1 MRLEVVD
8 LAYGGA
14 GVARTP
20 EGVVFI
26 PGAFPGEVV
35 EATLTL
41 RKKRFARARLEALLE
56 PSPHRIRPETV
67 VVPGMPYAEL
77 AYAAE
82 VAAKQHQLEALL
94 TRIGRL
100 PVGDFLQAPV
110 AAPLTA
116 HYRNKLTLHWDGRTL
131 GYVGEDNRTLV
142 DTPHCPLSQGPINE
156 ALAHLRANPAPLR
169 KLRPGARVFFRHTP
183 HDGTRIGF
191 GAPPTGS
198 LTEQIAGL
206 TLTVAA
212 DAFFQVNP
220 PATELLLNDF
230 RRALGGTRRVVDLY
244 CGCGLFGLVATQAG
258 ATDLFGLEVTPSAI
272 ASAKANARHLG
283 VQADY
288 RCAPAETLPDNLP
301 PADCW
306 ILDPPRE
313 GLSERLRA
321 ALMRHLPPRIAYI
334 SCGPDTL
341 ARDLLALAPHYVIDQ
356 MRLFD
361 FFPRTA
367 HFETLTLLSRR

>member
-8 LAYGGA
+8 LAYGGE

-35 EATLTL
+35 EATLTV
-41 RKKRFARARLEALLE
+41 RKKRFARAHLDALLTA
-56 PSPHRIRPETV
+56 SPYRIRPETP

-77 AYAAE
+77 AYTAE

-100 PVGDFLQAPV
+100 PVGDFLLAPV
-110 AAPLTA
+110 PAPLTA
-116 HYRNKLTLHWDGRTL
+116 HYRNKLVLHWDGRTL
-131 GYVGEDNRTLV
+131 GYVGEDNHTLV
-142 DTPHCPLSQGPINE
+142 DTPHCPLSQGAINE
-156 ALAHLRANPAPLR
+156 ALTQLRANPAPLR
-169 KLRPGARVFFRHTP
+169 KLRSGARVFFRYTP
-183 HDGTRIGF
+183 HDGTHIGF

-206 TLTVAA
+206 TLSVAA

-220 PATELLLNDF
+220 AATELLLNDF
-230 RRALGGTRRVVDLY
+230 RNALAGTRRVVDLY

-272 ASAKANARHLG
+272 ASAKVNARRLG
-283 VQADY
+283 VTADY
-288 RCAPAETLPDNLP
+288 RCAPAETLSDALP

-306 ILDPPRE
+306 ILDPPRD
-313 GLSERLRA
+313 GLSEALRA

-341 ARDLLALAPHYVIDQ
+341 ARDLRDLTPHYVIER

-367 HFETLTLLSRR
+367 HFETLTLLHRR